1 MTLSTMNPRERMLLT
16 VTGGVMAFIVS
27 FYLIKFFVSQRTE
40 YSRQL
45 VTARSKVEMLKKRET
60 ERELWSRRDA
70 WLTSKL
76 PTLGDPDVANK
87 ALREATLEIAKRNN
101 VILEAPAPGN
111 PVNAPGH
118 ISLAIRFEAKGPWES
133 MLNFLYEL
141 QGVEQFTA
149 IENCELKVNRE
160 DKTQIRA
167 TLTIARWFAPKQAM
181 P

>member
-1 MTLSTMNPRERMLLT
+1 MTMATMNPRERMLLAA
-16 VTGGVMAFIVS
+16 TGGVVAIVLS
-27 FYLIKFFVSQRTE
+27 IYLIKFFISQRLE
-40 YSRQL
+40 YSNQL
-45 VTARSKVEMLKKRET
+45 ALTRSKVEMLKKRET
-60 ERELWSRRDA
+60 ERDLWSRRDA
-70 WLTSKL
+70 WLTQKL

-87 ALREATLEIAKRNN
+87 ALRESALEIAKKNN

-118 ISLAIRFEAKGPWES
+118 ISLGIRFEAKGPWEA
-133 MLNFLYEL
+133 MLNFLFEL

-149 IENCELKVNRE
+149 IENCEIKVNRE

>member
-1 MTLSTMNPRERMLLT
+1 MTLSTMNARERMLLAA
-16 VTGGVMAFIVS
+16 VGGVFAVLVS
-27 FYLIKFFVSQRTE
+27 VYLIKFIISQRAE

-45 VTARSKVEMLKKRET
+45 ATTRSKIEMLKKRES

-70 WLTSKL
+70 WLTAKL
-76 PTLGDPDVANK
+76 PPLGDPDVANK
-87 ALREATLEIAKRNN
+87 ALRESVLEIAKKNN
-101 VILEAPAPGN
+101 VILESPAPGVPTN
-111 PVNAPGH
+111 QPGH
-118 ISLAIRFEAKGPWES
+118 ISLAIRFEAKGPWEA

-149 IENCELKVNRE
+149 IEQCEIKVNRE

-167 TLTIARWFAPKQAM
+167 TLTIARWFAPKQAA